1 MTTSKSQLVI
11 EIEIDDTI
19 LETRLSFLMSCIFDL
34 EACLQFQLGFNR
46 SSQSRIKN
54 RLVIVTNDSWRRIL
68 ALTFFLTQTHSNLKM
83 ASDAP
88 TQDPLTSAVSINFK
102 QTERKQERERERES
116 LRAYLKRRAE
126 QSNQELNFVQIFC
139 LSPFP
144 LLLISLGK
152 RCWRRK

>member
-11 EIEIDDTI
+11 EMEIDDTI
-19 LETRLSFLMSCIFDL
+19 LELCLSLLISYIFDL

-54 RLVIVTNDSWRRIL
+54 RIVIVTNDSWRRIL

-102 QTERKQERERERES
+102 QTERKQERERES